1 MNARFSLKFVS
12 VLLCLMLFSALAAAQ
27 GQGPGQSKTP
37 AAGNTQKTGPATA
50 SSTAAA
56 LIDINSATKQQLM
69 TLPGIGEALSQK
81 IIDGRPYRAKNEL
94 TQKKILTEAVYEKI
108 TDRIIAKQ
116 GATPAVP
123 ATPPSKAPTSSPK
136 K

>member
-27 GQGPGQSKTP
+27 GQAGQSKTP
-37 AAGNTQKTGPATA
+37 APGNTQKTGPATA
-50 SSTAAA
+50 SSTAAP

>member
-1 MNARFSLKFVS
+1 MNARFSLRFVS
-12 VLLCLMLFSALAAAQ
+12 VLLCLMLFSALAVAQ
-27 GQGPGQSKTP
+27 SSGQSKAP

-50 SSTAAA
+50 SSTAAS

-94 TQKKILTEAVYEKI
+94 TQKKIITEAVYEKI

-116 GATPAVP
+116 SATPTAP
-123 ATPPSKAPTSSPK
+123 APSTSKAPTSSPK

>member
-27 GQGPGQSKTP
+27 GQAGQSKTP

-50 SSTAAA
+50 SSTAAP